1 MVRDVLQI
9 ALTILAIFIGWK
21 IGEKIVTP
29 RVSAE
34 AIARPYPVS

>member
-1 MVRDVLQI
+1 MARDVLQI

-29 RVSAE
+29 KVSTDTVLY
-34 AIARPYPVS
+34 RPA